1 VDACT
6 TECSVLRS
14 LSILS
19 WSRWYQVP
27 DFTLKPARGT
37 VGELVETSTEH
48 WALKVLLILL
58 GALIPPPVAA
68 TPELWGGYS
77 LPGQEFGYTTLAK
90 TKRELKAQEA
100 EARRKEAEG
109 DDGQL
114 VGQGNHHRLN
124 TLLDNLAKR
133 EANILQTVANQ
144 DRERRR
150 YQQRKAGL
158 QRRTSNFV
166 RAGSRAASP
175 SPERSASVSPER
187 ARC

>member
-1 VDACT
+1 
-6 TECSVLRS
+6 
-14 LSILS
+14 
-19 WSRWYQVP
+19 VP
-27 DFTLKPARGT
+27 DFTLKPARRA

-58 GALIPPPVAA
+58 GALIPPPPAA

-77 LPGQEFGYTTLAK
+77 TGGQEFGHTTLAK

-109 DDGQL
+109 DDRQL
-114 VGQGNHHRLN
+114 VGQGNHDRLN

-133 EANILQTVANQ
+133 EAKILETVANQ
-144 DRERRR
+144 ERERRR
-150 YQQRKAGL
+150 YQQKKAGL
-158 QRRTSNFV
+158 LRRNSSPV
-166 RAGSRAASP
+166 RVGSRAVSP
-175 SPERSASVSPER
+175 SPERSASGVSPER